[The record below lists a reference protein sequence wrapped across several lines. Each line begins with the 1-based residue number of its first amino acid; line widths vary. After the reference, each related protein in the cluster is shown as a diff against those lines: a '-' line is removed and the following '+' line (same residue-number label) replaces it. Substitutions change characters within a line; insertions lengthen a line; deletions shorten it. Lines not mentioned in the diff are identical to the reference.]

1 MPVVKIILQALF
13 GILILIAAFMALRL
27 FTAWFLH
34 IENILAQNAE
44 TNDQLK
50 EIGDAVRRL
59 GPPRKGFSRREYSV
73 FGVQYSVKM
82 ACAAPVPRSS
92 RRFFPARP
100 RSWA

>member
-59 GPPRKGFSRREYSV
+59 ESKIDDCTRNGTDKATEDLRHLDHDEDPTNSST
-73 FGVQYSVKM
+73 
-82 ACAAPVPRSS
+82 RS
-92 RRFFPARP
+92 A
-100 RSWA
+100 